1 MQQKDNGNRHR
12 SWHEAVGHH
21 HHRLRHLQP
30 AITVC
35 RHHPLSAIDHR
46 RPQLGLKS
54 IIRHHR
60 LRCSVSFAKS
70 SRPSHHLRLH
80 FSSLSWKPSP
90 QQSPFVSRRLHQ
102 RHYVN
107 SCRKSCRRLSLR
119 SSRQHRL
126 LRVHLHR
133 RLYAVG
139 HRRKSCLQPTASTHR
154 HRLRSSDS
162 STKPSRP
169 KSRHVIHQDHRLL
182 HVNRRHRLYAV
193 GHRRKPFHH
202 QHKFSAHHHRLRF
215 DGSLAKS

>member
-1 MQQKDNGNRHR
+1 MRQKDTGNRHC
-12 SWHEAVGHH
+12 SWHEAVGRH

-35 RHHPLSAIDHR
+35 RHHPLPVVDLR
-46 RPQLGLKS
+46 RLQHGSKS

-60 LRCSVSFAKS
+60 LRYNVSYAKS
-70 SRPSHHLRLH
+70 SQLSHRPRLH
-80 FSSLSWKPSP
+80 FISLSRKPS
-90 QQSPFVSRRLHQ
+90 QQRSQFVSRRLHQ

-119 SSRQHRL
+119 SSRHHRL

-154 HRLRSSDS
+154 HRLRSSNS

-169 KSRHVIHQDHRLL
+169 KSRHVIHQDHRLQ

-202 QHKFSAHHHRLRF
+202 QHKFSAHHHRLRS
-215 DGSLAKS
+215 DGSSAKS